1 VGAEPPLSPNG
12 APAPAPPPAT
22 PETAMADAIQR
33 VTAHT
38 QALVKDQVDLAKLE
52 LQQKATVFGRGTAIG
67 VAAGIFVVGALILIL
82 EGFAWLAW
90 YELFPNDQFFWGFF
104 LVAAILL
111 VLAAL
116 AGGIAARVLKKA
128 QAPVPQQALDAARQ
142 TQETFSEETSLLR
155 EQVRE
160 VVVKPEDQRS

>member
-1 VGAEPPLSPNG
+1 MAAE
-12 APAPAPPPAT
+12 PPPAT
-22 PETAMADAIQR
+22 NETAMADAIQR

-52 LQQKATVFGRGTAIG
+52 LQQKAIVFGRGTAIA
-67 VAAGIFVVGALILIL
+67 VAAGVFVVGALILIL
-82 EGFAWLAW
+82 EGLAWLAW
-90 YELFPNDQFFWGFF
+90 YELFPNDEFFWGFF
-104 LVAAILL
+104 FVAGVLL

-116 AGGIAARVLKKA
+116 AGGLAAKVLKKA
-128 QAPVPQQALDAARQ
+128 QAPVPQQALEAARE
-142 TQETFSEETSLLR
+142 TQATISEETHLLR

>member
-1 VGAEPPLSPNG
+1 
-12 APAPAPPPAT
+12 
-22 PETAMADAIQR
+22 MADAIQR

-52 LQQKATVFGRGTAIG
+52 LQQKAIVFGRGTAIA
-67 VAAGIFVVGALILIL
+67 VAAGVFVVGALILIL
-82 EGFAWLAW
+82 EGLAWLAW
-90 YELFPNDQFFWGFF
+90 YELFPNDEFFWGFF
-104 LVAAILL
+104 FVAGVLL

-116 AGGIAARVLKKA
+116 AGGLAAKVLKKA
-128 QAPVPQQALDAARQ
+128 QAPVPQQALEAARE
-142 TQETFSEETSLLR
+142 TQATISEETHLLR